1 MPVSHDDPLVLVCA
15 DLQAEYLI
23 PGRRHV
29 ILDGD
34 TAIMHCLQLLALW
47 RSNLWPV
54 MHLKRVAEAAW
65 FDPSSRLTD
74 WIAEAKPRPGEMTFE
89 HALPSAYSS
98 SRFADHM
105 SSLRHVCCVMTG
117 FSLDETI
124 LATVVEGF
132 HRSHRYRV
140 LDDAVACWQPVTG
153 EAAVYKQSVV
163 NVIGNF
169 ATVQSSAELIRTSG
183 AVASKAR

>member
-1 MPVSHDDPLVLVCA
+1 MPIFHDDLLVLVCA
-15 DLQAEYLI
+15 DLQVEYMI

-34 TAIMHCLQLLALW
+34 AAILRCLELLALW

-54 MHLKRVAEAAW
+54 MHLKRVADAAW

-74 WIAEAKPRPGEMTFE
+74 WIAEARPRPGEMTFE

-105 SSLRHVCCVMTG
+105 SSLRNVRCVVTG

-132 HRSHRYRV
+132 HRSHRYRLV
-140 LDDAVACWQPVTG
+140 GDAVACRQPATG
-153 EAAVYKQSVV
+153 KAGDYKQSLM

-169 ATVQSSAELIRTSG
+169 ATVQSCAELIRTSG
-183 AVASKAR
+183 AVAV

>member
-15 DLQAEYLI
+15 DLQMEYLI

-34 TAIMHCLQLLALW
+34 AAILRCLELLALW

-65 FDPSSRLTD
+65 FDPSCRLTD
-74 WIAEAKPRPGEMTFE
+74 WIAEARPRPGEMTFE

-98 SRFADHM
+98 SRFVDHT
-105 SSLRHVCCVMTG
+105 SSIRNVRCVVTG
-117 FSLDETI
+117 FSLDETV

-132 HRSHRYRV
+132 HRSQRYQV
-140 LDDAVACWQPVTG
+140 VTDAVACREPGTG
-153 EAAVYKQSVV
+153 EAAAYKQSVM
-163 NVIGNF
+163 NVIANF
-169 ATVQSSAELIRTSG
+169 ATLTSSAELIRTSG
-183 AVASKAR
+183 AVAV

>member
-15 DLQAEYLI
+15 DLQMEYLI

-34 TAIMHCLQLLALW
+34 AAILRCLELLALW

-74 WIAEAKPRPGEMTFE
+74 WIAEARPRPGEMTFE

-98 SRFADHM
+98 SRFADHI
-105 SSLRHVCCVMTG
+105 SNLRNVRCVMTG

-132 HRSHRYRV
+132 HRSHRCRV
-140 LDDAVACWQPVTG
+140 VNDAVACRQPATG
-153 EAAVYKQSVV
+153 EAAGYKQSVM

-169 ATVQSSAELIRTSG
+169 ATVQSSAELIRSSG
-183 AVASKAR
+183 AVAI

>member
-15 DLQAEYLI
+15 DLQMEYLI
-23 PGRRHV
+23 PARRHV

-34 TAIMHCLQLLALW
+34 AAILRCLELLALW

-74 WIAEAKPRPGEMTFE
+74 WIAEARPRPGEMTFE

-98 SRFADHM
+98 SRFADHI
-105 SSLRHVCCVMTG
+105 SNLRNVRCVMTG

-132 HRSHRYRV
+132 HRSHRCRV
-140 LDDAVACWQPVTG
+140 VNDAVACRQPATG
-153 EAAVYKQSVV
+153 EAAGYKQSVM

-169 ATVQSSAELIRTSG
+169 ATVQSSAELIRSSG
-183 AVASKAR
+183 AVAI